1 MNESATLER
10 FRPVRAVE
18 LAFIKGH
25 WKPPHDIVVKAWQV
39 SHRSAEQYQTAVRE
53 TLSTLIAE
61 QKRLIV
67 EEVYRPNS
75 QADCFWCDF
84 RTLCPIWPEGR
95 QVFEVAKR

>member
-1 MNESATLER
+1 VNESPTLER

-25 WKPPHDIVVKAWQV
+25 WKAPHEIVVKAWQV
-39 SHRSAEQYQTAVRE
+39 SHRSAEQYQTVVRE
-53 TLSTLIAE
+53 TLSALIAE

-67 EEVYRPNS
+67 EEVYRPNP

-95 QVFEVAKR
+95 QVFEVGTR